1 MTYICQTFHIAL
13 AGMLIVVTIIQ
24 YNAYHVLIMI
34 KGLAVCCRS
43 GVVFQMLLYACKG

>member
-13 AGMLIVVTIIQ
+13 AGMLIVVTVIQ

-34 KGLAVCCRS
+34 KGLAVAVE
-43 GVVFQMLLYACKG
+43 VVIQMLLYACKG